1 MSAPEKNVLWA
12 LGSNVGDRHAHL
24 VFARDALAEL
34 GTLVGVSGLYE
45 SPPYH
50 LAAQPHFLN
59 AVVWQRLTLEP
70 LACLA
75 FAKSLEARRG
85 RKKGGVRF
93 GPRELDVDLFLYD
106 QLCLSTPRLELPH
119 PRGLERPF
127 VLGPAA
133 EIAPHWVHPI
143 RQLALGSLWAACPSR
158 ADITLIGVFPPV
170 FPVSPVPPAEG
181 SG

>member
-1 MSAPEKNVLWA
+1 MSAHEKNVLWA
-12 LGSNVGDRHAHL
+12 LGSNLGDRQAHL
-24 VFARDALAEL
+24 VFARDELAAL
-34 GTLVGVSGLYE
+34 GPLVGVSGLYE

-50 LAAQPHFLN
+50 LEAQPHFLN
-59 AVVWQRLTLEP
+59 AVLWQRVALEP

-75 FAKSLEARRG
+75 FAKALEAQRG
-85 RKKGGVRF
+85 RKTGGVRF

-106 QLCLSTPRLELPH
+106 QLCFSTPRLELPH
-119 PRGLERPF
+119 PRGLARPF

-143 RQLALGSLWAACPSR
+143 RRLSLGQLWAACPSR
-158 ADITLIGVFPPV
+158 ADITLIGAFPPV
-170 FPVSPVPPAEG
+170 SPAGEG